1 MGSADTTRLTE
12 TRNHMIKDYFHKN
25 RPVYSLEVFPPKQDT
40 DITSIYDSLDQFKE
54 LHPHFISVTY
64 GAGGTTSENTFAIA
78 SYIQNQCGIEALTHL
93 TCAAIPDK
101 LFLTNFLT
109 NLYRN
114 GIRNILGLRGD
125 QPRGMSSE
133 QFASRYYEHASDL
146 IADIKNAY
154 PFSVAGACYPEIH
167 QEAASLEEDVA
178 HLKIKVDQGVD
189 FLITQLFY
197 DNEAFFRFLDK
208 ARNTGI
214 DIPVLP
220 GLMPIV
226 TAGQVKNI
234 IELSGCAIPE
244 TLRHAID
251 KYKDSP
257 ADLKKAGL
265 DYTKQ
270 QMEDLLAHG
279 VDGIHLYSMNKVET
293 AKYIFD

>member
-1 MGSADTTRLTE
+1 ME
-12 TRNHMIKDYFHKN
+12 EYMIKDLFHKN

-40 DITSIYDSLDQFKE
+40 DITAIYDALDQFRE
-54 LHPHFISVTY
+54 LHPNFISVTY

-125 QPRGMSSE
+125 QPKDMSDE
-133 QFASRYYEHASDL
+133 QFAARYYEHASDL
-146 IADIKNAY
+146 IEDIKATF
-154 PFSVAGACYPEIH
+154 PFSVAGACYPEVH
-167 QEAASLEEDVA
+167 QEAASMEEDIA
-178 HLKIKVDQGVD
+178 HLKIKADKGVD

-197 DNEAFFRFLDK
+197 DNEIFFRFLD
-208 ARNTGI
+208 AVRNAGI
-214 DIPVLP
+214 EIPVLP
-220 GLMPIV
+220 GLMPV
-226 TAGQVKNI
+226 TTAGQVKNI
-234 IELSGCAIPE
+234 VRLSGSKIPRE
-244 TLRHAID
+244 MQAFIEQ
-251 KYKDSP
+251 YKDSP

-265 DYTKQ
+265 DYTKK
-270 QMEDLLAHG
+270 QMEELLAQG

-293 AKYIFD
+293 ARYILA